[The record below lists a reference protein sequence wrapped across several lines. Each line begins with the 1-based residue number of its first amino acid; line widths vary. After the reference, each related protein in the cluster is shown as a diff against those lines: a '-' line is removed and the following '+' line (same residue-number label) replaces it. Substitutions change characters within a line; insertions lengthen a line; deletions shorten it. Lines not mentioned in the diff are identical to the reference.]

1 MALFIRWEYC
11 CFYYD
16 IRQASSIVV
25 QAIMVSFLVFY
36 PLTSVILNSLCFLA
50 VHEVLGLTGSKFQSL
65 YHFTVGDPVVDRRIM
80 SLPAY
85 PGPNIDA

>member
-1 MALFIRWEYC
+1 MGILL
-11 CFYYD
+11 FYYD

-65 YHFTVGDPVVDRRIM
+65 YHFTVGGPVVDRRIM